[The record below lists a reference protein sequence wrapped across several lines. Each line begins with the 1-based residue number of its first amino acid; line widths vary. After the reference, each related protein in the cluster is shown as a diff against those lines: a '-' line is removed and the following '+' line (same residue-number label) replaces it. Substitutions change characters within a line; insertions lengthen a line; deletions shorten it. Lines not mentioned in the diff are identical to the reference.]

1 MITIYTDGS
10 YRKKISAAS
19 SAILVVF
26 QDGRLYTEH
35 KYLGNKTNN
44 YAELFAIKMAL
55 SWCFKQKLLNE
66 KIRICSDSTYAIGIS
81 TGEMT
86 PKANKEIAE
95 ITHHLYQSFSN
106 IQIDWVK
113 GHSTNK
119 YNKLVDTI
127 ANIAIDQHHKITQQ
141 Y

>member
-19 SAILVVF
+19 SAMLVVF
-26 QDGRLYTEH
+26 PDGKLYTEH

-44 YAELFAIKMAL
+44 YAELFAVKMAL

-66 KIRICSDSTYAIGIS
+66 QILICSDSTYAIGIS
-81 TGEMT
+81 SGKMT
-86 PKANKEIAE
+86 PKANKELAE
-95 ITHHLYQSFSN
+95 VANHLYECFSN
-106 IQIDWVK
+106 IKIEWVK
-113 GHSTNK
+113 SHSTNK

-127 ANIAIDQHHKITQQ
+127 ANIAIDQHHNMTQE